1 LTIPG
6 TLTITQQKENEEN
19 RNMNTTIVDIPKLL
33 ETAEAAAY
41 EAGNYLIKKLGQ
53 AKVKDQKSSRDDL
66 LDTDLEAE
74 NIILTRLRKDTPDI
88 GILSE
93 EAGVEGNQE
102 TYWITDPLDGSANFQ
117 HGSPTFAIAIALV
130 IEQVTVGSIIY
141 LPTRNEMF
149 TAIQNQGAYL
159 NKEPISVSTI
169 AHLEEAITHVGDIM
183 KEGNPTIT
191 EARTED
197 ITKLLMHARRIRM
210 IGTAATDLAY
220 VACGRADILVNHA
233 ADPWDIE
240 AGKLLVIEAGG
251 KATTKPHH
259 IQGVLSIYSNGIIHS
274 KVENLLFP

>member
-1 LTIPG
+1 MREDGNMSMTIA
-6 TLTITQQKENEEN
+6 
-19 RNMNTTIVDIPKLL
+19 DIPKLL

-53 AKVKDQKSSRDDL
+53 AKIKDQKSSRDDL
-66 LDTDLEAE
+66 LDADLEAE
-74 NIILTRLRKDTPDI
+74 NIILTWLRKDTPDV

-93 EAGVEGNQE
+93 EAGLEGSQE

-130 IEQVTVGSIIY
+130 IEQVTRGSVIY

-159 NKEPISVSTI
+159 NKESINVSTI
-169 AHLEEAITHVGDIM
+169 THLEEAITHVGDIM
-183 KEGNPTIT
+183 KEGDPNIT
-191 EARTED
+191 EARIED
-197 ITKLLMHARRIRM
+197 VSKLLMHARRIRM

-233 ADPWDIE
+233 TDPWDIE

-251 KATTKPHH
+251 KATTKQHH
-259 IQGVLSIYSNGIIHS
+259 INGILSIYSNGIIHS
-274 KVENLLFP
+274 EVEHLLFP